1 MMKTRFIAWGVALLT
16 LMLADGIW
24 LGVLM
29 GPTYKSQ
36 LGALM
41 LDQPVW
47 APALAFY
54 LLYPV
59 GLVVFAVLPGL
70 KAGRWQQAVAPG
82 ALLGLIAYGTYDLS
96 NLATLAGWP
105 AGLALIDM
113 LWGVVVSSL
122 CAGTSWFV
130 TRACGAGTVA

>member
-1 MMKTRFIAWGVALLT
+1 MKTRLIAWGVAVVT
-16 LMLADGIW
+16 LMLADGLW

-29 GPTYKSQ
+29 GPTYKAQ

-41 LDQPVW
+41 LERPVW

-59 GLVVFAVLPGL
+59 GLVAFAVLPGL
-70 KAGRWQQAVAPG
+70 KAGRWQKAVAPG

-96 NLATLAGWP
+96 NLATLNGWP
-105 AGLALIDM
+105 AGLALMDM
-113 LWGVVVSSL
+113 LWGVVVSAL
-122 CAGTSWFV
+122 CAGVSWWV
-130 TRACGAGTVA
+130 TRACAARASR